1 MPLLTVQVRAP
12 HVPRVHPRAVGHA
25 VSSAQSS
32 LPSAERMAYYAGLG
46 ALAAFG
52 VIEWPVAAA
61 IGAGTILAKR
71 ALKKDP
77 RASSNGGSR
86 RGAARSA

>member
-1 MPLLTVQVRAP
+1 MGR
-12 HVPRVHPRAVGHA
+12 A

-32 LPSAERMAYYAGLG
+32 LPPPERMAYYAGLG

-71 ALKKDP
+71 ALKKDGLP
-77 RASSNGGSR
+77 RASAGRGS
-86 RGAARSA
+86 ARSA